1 MIVKRI
7 FLEEGN
13 PEAWIDACIAD
24 PVRGFTR
31 RAMLVIPGGGYG
43 AVCSDREG
51 EPIAL
56 AFMAE
61 GFNAFVLHYTVG
73 RKKPYPA
80 QLREA
85 SLAMAHIRT
94 HAEEYGVDPHRVFT
108 VGFSAGGHLAGSLA
122 VLWHREEA
130 WKDSGIE
137 YGQNRPDG
145 AVLVYP
151 VVSGT
156 EYFREGGTFS
166 NLGLPRKGTALRAPR
181 LSPRPSRRGSRE
193 RHHGLRKSRMVQ
205 SPCRPLGKG
214 RRRLGRRARRI
225 SIPCSISTNA
235 PSVRC
240 EPAGQIH
247 FAGFCRNRP
256 QSRETRSSSLPCGS
270 FGCVICTR

>member
-7 FLEEGN
+7 FLEEDN

-130 WKDSGIE
+130 WKDTGIE

-151 VVSGT
+151 VVSGA

-166 NLGLPRKGTALRAPR
+166 NLWCCDRPSEEELKTASLELAVDERTAPLFLVHTSDDPGVDVRNSLLLASACRAKGLPFELHVYPHGPHGVALGNDITACGNPGWSNPR
-181 LSPRPSRRGSRE
+181 
-193 RHHGLRKSRMVQ
+193 V
-205 SPCRPLGKG
+205 
-214 RRRLGRRARRI
+214 ARWVKDAAAWAEEI
-225 SIPCSISTNA
+225 GA
-235 PSVRC
+235 D
-240 EPAGQIH
+240 
-247 FAGFCRNRP
+247 
-256 QSRETRSSSLPCGS
+256 
-270 FGCVICTR
+270 

>member
-1 MIVKRI
+1 MIAKRI

-13 PEAWIDACIAD
+13 PEAWIDAYIAD

-85 SLAMAHIRT
+85 SLAMAHIRS
-94 HAEEYGVDPHRVFT
+94 HAEEYGIDPARVFT

-122 VLWHREEA
+122 VMHRIRSEQA
-130 WKDSGIE
+130 
-137 YGQNRPDG
+137 
-145 AVLVYP
+145 
-151 VVSGT
+151 
-156 EYFREGGTFS
+156 
-166 NLGLPRKGTALRAPR
+166 
-181 LSPRPSRRGSRE
+181 
-193 RHHGLRKSRMVQ
+193 
-205 SPCRPLGKG
+205 G
-214 RRRLGRRARRI
+214 RRRAGLSRGLRHGVLPGGRDLL
-225 SIPCSISTNA
+225 
-235 PSVRC
+235 
-240 EPAGQIH
+240 
-247 FAGFCRNRP
+247 
-256 QSRETRSSSLPCGS
+256 QSM
-270 FGCVICTR
+270 V